1 MARKKKS
8 TSAVGSA
15 KKSPHVPY
23 NYAGYSLQTTRLTAR
38 LLESDPGSILSLE
51 VFDDVGVDLPDGRRI
66 AEQSKLSLDGNPVA
80 DRAVGLWK
88 TFSNWVDA
96 VKIGELDPAK
106 TKFELYVSKPVSGP
120 LVKSFSSACSMPD
133 AVKAIEDARQLLWGS
148 PPIFSKKLSLAGSI
162 RDYVSNVL
170 EADKSITC
178 QIILA
183 FTLRQGGRVPQKDF
197 EDLIRKG
204 FVTDEVIG
212 LVADQALG
220 WVKSRT
226 DELLQQGKPAYIERD
241 KFFTEITAFIRRIDR
256 QNILCSFAPD
266 PTQEQIDRDIAAK
279 TYVRQ
284 LQIIDLSYDDQIEAV
299 IDYLRSSSDR
309 TIWSA
314 HGLVHEDSFHEFE
327 DGLKKAWKHLKR
339 ESDLTYSGND
349 VVGKGQLLYSKC
361 SLYKAKLQNMDLEDH
376 FTRGSF
382 HTLSNGLIIGWHPD
396 YKSKL

>member
-1 MARKKKS
+1 MAKKKKS
-8 TSAVGSA
+8 TPAIGSV

-38 LLESDPGSILSLE
+38 LLEADPGSILSLE
-51 VFDDVGVDLPDGRRI
+51 VFDDVGVDLPDGTRI
-66 AEQSKLSLDGNPVA
+66 AEQSKLFLDGNPVA

-88 TFSNWVDA
+88 TLSNWVDA
-96 VKIGELDPAK
+96 VRIGELDPAK
-106 TKFELYVSKPVSGP
+106 TRFELYASKPVSGS
-120 LVKSFSSACSMPD
+120 LVEGFSKACSTPD
-133 AVKAIEDARQLLWGS
+133 AVKAIEAARQLLWGT
-148 PPIFSKKLSLAGSI
+148 PPIFSKKSSLAGSI
-162 RDYVSNVL
+162 RDYVNNVL
-170 EADKSITC
+170 EADEAITR

-183 FTLRQGGRVPQKDF
+183 FTFRQGGGVPQKDF

-204 FVTDEVIG
+204 FLTDEVVKH
-212 LVADQALG
+212 VADQALG

-241 KFFTEITAFIRRIDR
+241 RFFTEITAFVRRIDR

-266 PTQEQIDRDIAAK
+266 PKQEQIDRDIAAK

-284 LQIIDLSYDDQIEAV
+284 LQIIDLSYEDQIEAV
-299 IDYLRSSSDR
+299 IDYLRASSDR

-314 HGLVHEDSFHEFE
+314 RGIVHEDSFKEFE
-327 DGLKKAWKHLKR
+327 NGLRKAWKHLKR
-339 ESDLTYSGND
+339 ESDLTYSGQD
-349 VVGKGQLLYSKC
+349 EVGRGQLLYSKC
-361 SLYKAKLQNMDLEDH
+361 SLHTAKLQNMELENH

-382 HTLSNGLIIGWHPD
+382 HALSNELVIGWHPD